1 MCSRARKSAFV
12 QVNHQL
18 NIENDEKIRSSVSN
32 DVIEQAPACPLMS
45 IRANKRDEY
54 VPFLLLIFFHSS
66 SSFSP
71 SCWSNKFFFFFSDG
85 MDLSYLN
92 LLTFLSLFIINVSS
106 LISSTEFQCL
116 FCDNLIDG
124 PGCGE
129 FTRTIPLRTC
139 RTYCY
144 FAIIYNRSSISQ
156 RAIRDCSP
164 YDDMSVDGTLL
175 LEDKLGH
182 RTSTIDIL
190 TLKRCNSEQC
200 NNDFYLKSDE
210 YLLINRTSTLSS
222 SSFVWTF
229 QLVSLV
235 LFLQYFLF
243 DKYRWFSFLSFSAKK
258 ANDFGFFHF
267 NLHFRSFDSF
277 RYR

>member
-1 MCSRARKSAFV
+1 MNMFSF
-12 QVNHQL
+12 L
-18 NIENDEKIRSSVSN
+18 
-32 DVIEQAPACPLMS
+32 PL
-45 IRANKRDEY
+45 II
-54 VPFLLLIFFHSS
+54 IFS
-66 SSFSP
+66 
-71 SCWSNKFFFFFSDG
+71 FFFLHSDQTSSLSYFSDG

-116 FCDNLIDG
+116 ICDNLIDG

-139 RTYCY
+139 RTFCY
-144 FAIIYNRSSISQ
+144 FAIIHNRSSISQ

-175 LEDKLGH
+175 LEDKLNH

-200 NNDFYLKSDE
+200 NNDFYLKSDG
-210 YLLINRTSTLSS
+210 YLLINRTSTFSS
-222 SSFVWTF
+222 SSAWIFK
-229 QLVSLV
+229 LVSLV
-235 LFLQYFLF
+235 FFLQYFFF
-243 DKYRWFSFLSFSAKK
+243 DKHRWVFFFFVSNSKNHSLRTLATYISGLLIPFDIAKSRQVLH
-258 ANDFGFFHF
+258 AINND
-267 NLHFRSFDSF
+267 SVPPDVI
-277 RYR
+277 